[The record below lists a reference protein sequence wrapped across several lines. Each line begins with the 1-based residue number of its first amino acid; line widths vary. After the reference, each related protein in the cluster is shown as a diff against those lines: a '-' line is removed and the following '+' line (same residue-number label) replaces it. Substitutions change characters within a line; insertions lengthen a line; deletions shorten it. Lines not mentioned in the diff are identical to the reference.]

1 MKGCVIIP
9 KHVGFTHTTS
19 DQDDKVEQISFG
31 LSVIF
36 DGRNFDTSYTLLN
49 YDWSDA
55 NSVNCSFPYAANFR
69 NCCHPGKSGRSD
81 GDDSWKTRSYGGH
94 DVGQRENSNC
104 R

>member
-36 DGRNFDTSYTLLN
+36 DGRNFDTSFIHPTVVRGFFIN
-49 YDWSDA
+49 
-55 NSVNCSFPYAANFR
+55 AAPDF
-69 NCCHPGKSGRSD
+69 
-81 GDDSWKTRSYGGH
+81 
-94 DVGQRENSNC
+94 
-104 R
+104 